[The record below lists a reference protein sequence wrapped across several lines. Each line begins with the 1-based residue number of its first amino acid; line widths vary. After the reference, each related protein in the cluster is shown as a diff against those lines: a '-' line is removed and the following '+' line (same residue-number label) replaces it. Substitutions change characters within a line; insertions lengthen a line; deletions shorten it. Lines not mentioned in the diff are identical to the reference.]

1 MAPTIP
7 DWTDPSVGCGW
18 GWGGEAPREL
28 GAQASGL
35 CPSVPCHP
43 GQGTWLS
50 RSQGLSSGTVLPLPH
65 CRVTLV
71 GPEGVWGSSGLEK
84 NLRVPGPL
92 GQLGRKLER
101 CRPPSHSCE
110 VHGLKLSLFLSHL
123 ATAIGPAGAEP
134 LHPALFGPGE
144 LQGRGLSSRLVSPP
158 GPVYRPDPTGRPP
171 GLSAPLR
178 GPTFLCFMFAPAPPS

>member
-1 MAPTIP
+1 MAPSIP

-18 GWGGEAPREL
+18 GWGGEAPRQL

-65 CRVTLV
+65 RRGTLV
-71 GPEGVWGSSGLEK
+71 GPEGVWGSGGLEK

-92 GQLGRKLER
+92 CQLGRKLER
-101 CRPPSHSCE
+101 CRPPHTVVKPTGSNYPFSYPTVPRPLGWPE
-110 VHGLKLSLFLSHL
+110 LSHL
-123 ATAIGPAGAEP
+123 I
-134 LHPALFGPGE
+134 
-144 LQGRGLSSRLVSPP
+144 LQSSGLDSFREEVSAH
-158 GPVYRPDPTGRPP
+158 V
-171 GLSAPLR
+171 
-178 GPTFLCFMFAPAPPS
+178 